1 MTEPWARLPDNP
13 RAAGELPAIDRIAFE
28 FRAGRSTEV
37 DGKATA
43 GAQVVL
49 LREGE
54 RIGET
59 VARADGTWRLMVERG
74 LGVGDHRL
82 QVTSQRPG
90 GGDERLGDAVRVS
103 VPSTLTGPVV
113 VMFGAVPDAASNIPA
128 RGIDGGLAPMTR
140 VAQAKQ
146 TPPAPLD
153 GALNVVRDWLER
165 ADRSYQDVVVKRLSA
180 GEAAPPEP
188 AAAPPK
194 PAPNAVIA
202 QTQPPAV
209 ASPKPAA
216 PAPTGTGSVL
226 DGVVDWLK
234 RSSDVYQNAI
244 VKRLTEPG
252 IDAATVEARRKT
264 DEARRAADAKAGE
277 DAQEKARAD
286 LRAAQAQRDAEL
298 KAAEAASKAAE
309 TSSPKAVAAEPKAT
323 ADDAAAKQAAEDRRI
338 ADETLKRQADLQA
351 AEEKR
356 VAEAKKA
363 ADEAAARKQAEDKR
377 QADLQVAE
385 EKRVAEAKK
394 AADEAAA
401 RKQAEDKRQAELQA
415 AEEKR
420 VADAKK
426 AADEAAARKLAE
438 ERRLAE
444 EAAQRAATEAKRAAD
459 LAREAE
465 ARRQADLKATE
476 ETRKAEQATAA
487 AKRAAEQ
494 KAADETRRRA
504 IDLAEAASKVQV
516 PDATKPGAA
525 PAGTAAKSGAKAV
538 AEKPAVRSAAAI
550 PPRRAGPPID
560 SRSRSSLGAGH
571 QAAAIRPRVGDGQC
585 RLAGRRIKPPGYYIV
600 QEGDSLWDIADLH
613 YNDGAHFERIERA
626 NRNLEDPDLIRPCQR
641 LFIPAPH
648 RG

>member
-1 MTEPWARLPDNP
+1 M
-13 RAAGELPAIDRIAFE
+13 
-28 FRAGRSTEV
+28 
-37 DGKATA
+37 
-43 GAQVVL
+43 
-49 LREGE
+49 LRGGE

-82 QVTSQRPG
+82 QVTSRRPG

-103 VPSTLTGPVV
+103 VPSTLTAPVV
-113 VMFGAVPDAASNIPA
+113 VMFGAVPDAVSNIPA
-128 RGIDGGLAPMTR
+128 RGIDGDRRLPTTR
-140 VAQAKQ
+140 LAQAKQ

-180 GEAAPPEP
+180 GEAALPEP

-209 ASPKPAA
+209 APPKPAA

-252 IDAATVEARRKT
+252 IDAATVEARRKA

-309 TSSPKAVAAEPKAT
+309 TGSPKVVAAEPKAT

-363 ADEAAARKQAEDKR
+363 ADEAAARKQAENKR
-377 QADLQVAE
+377 QV
-385 EKRVAEAKK
+385 
-394 AADEAAA
+394 
-401 RKQAEDKRQAELQA
+401 EL
-415 AEEKR
+415 R
-420 VADAKK
+420 
-426 AADEAAARKLAE
+426 
-438 ERRLAE
+438 
-444 EAAQRAATEAKRAAD
+444 
-459 LAREAE
+459 
-465 ARRQADLKATE
+465 
-476 ETRKAEQATAA
+476 
-487 AKRAAEQ
+487 
-494 KAADETRRRA
+494 
-504 IDLAEAASKVQV
+504 
-516 PDATKPGAA
+516 
-525 PAGTAAKSGAKAV
+525 
-538 AEKPAVRSAAAI
+538 
-550 PPRRAGPPID
+550 PPRRSASPKRRRRPTRLPPA
-560 SRSRSSLGAGH
+560 S
-571 QAAAIRPRVGDGQC
+571 RPRTS
-585 RLAGRRIKPPGYYIV
+585 A
-600 QEGDSLWDIADLH
+600 
-613 YNDGAHFERIERA
+613 
-626 NRNLEDPDLIRPCQR
+626 RPN
-641 LFIPAPH
+641 
-648 RG
+648 